1 MQIGNYFKNI
11 NFRHKKH
18 FFSGLSFKSSNC
30 KKNSIFFAIRGNNSD
45 GSKFIKDAIKRGART
60 IISNSKFQG
69 IKNQVL
75 FIKSNK
81 TRELLSKL
89 SSKIYS
95 DKPKN
100 LVAVTG
106 TNGKSSIADF
116 YTQILRLNKIKV
128 ASIGTLGIKTDSY
141 NLKTENTTLDPISLH
156 QQLQK
161 FKKLNINNVIL
172 EASSHGL
179 KQNRLDGLKFKTG
192 IFTNLSHDHLDYHK
206 SYKDYFE
213 SKLILFKKLLKK
225 NANVI
230 TDSDIVQYK
239 KIKSIANKKNY
250 GICTIGKLEND
261 LKIIDHYYL
270 DDKQILKIKRKKKI
284 YKIELNLIGKIQ
296 VKNILM
302 AMLAA
307 EKNNI
312 SFDKIVRVISKIKNV
327 SGRLEK
333 IGILKNNSKVILDY
347 AHTPEALFCSL
358 QNLKEQFKNKKIVVV
373 FGCGGNRD
381 KSKRPKMGKIAN
393 YFCSKIYLTDDNP
406 RYENPKKIRSE
417 IKKKIKKNKLYEFSN
432 RENAISSAIKNLN
445 SDEILLV
452 AGRGH
457 ETNQDYG
464 SYSRKFS
471 DKKIIEK
478 NIRNK
483 NKSLSYNWKIN
494 ILNEEIN
501 NKINISSKIR
511 KASIDTKTLKK
522 NDIFFAIKGKKN
534 NGNSFI
540 KEAFKKGASYSILNK
555 FNKSIKTSKQI
566 LVKDT
571 LKFLTDLSIKMRNV
585 SPATFIAITGS
596 CGKTSLK
603 ELLVNVLKKSHKLS
617 YSPKSYN
624 NKYGVPLSLFNIK
637 ENDTFDIFEVGMDRF
652 GEINNLT
659 KIIRPD
665 LGVITNIS
673 YAHIKNFKSLSEIAK
688 AKSEIIDNIITGGSI
703 VLNADDY
710 FFNFHKQLAKK
721 KKLKVF
727 SFSLNKKNTN
737 AYIKNIIK
745 IKNKYLVIFV
755 INNKRKSFYTN
766 SIFESNL
773 KNILA
778 TLCIISIFTDI
789 TNINKNIFYK
799 IKVPNG
805 RGDITNI
812 KYGSK
817 KIKFVDESYNANP
830 LSVESAIKNLDAIKH
845 NKGKKNVILG
855 DMLELGKYSKK
866 LHEKLA
872 NIINSSKIDNIYVY
886 GKNIK
891 HTFKKISS
899 KKRRLILNNKKEIIN
914 LIKNDI
920 NNNDYLMIKGSN
932 STGLNKLSS
941 NLKKGNFY
949 AL

>member
-18 FFSGLSFKSSNC
+18 FFSGLSLKSSNC
-30 KKNSIFFAIRGNNSD
+30 KKNSIFFAIKGNNSD
-45 GSKFIKDAIKRGART
+45 GSKFIKDAIKKGART

-81 TRELLSKL
+81 PRELLSKL

-141 NLKTENTTLDPISLH
+141 SLKTENTTLDPISLN

-225 NANVI
+225 NASII
-230 TDSDIVQYK
+230 TDSDISQYK

-250 GICTIGKLEND
+250 RICTIGKLDND
-261 LKIIDHYYL
+261 LKIIDHHYR

-312 SFDKIVRVISKIKNV
+312 SFDKIVRAISKIKNV

-417 IKKKIKKNKLYEFSN
+417 IKKK
-432 RENAISSAIKNLN
+432 
-445 SDEILLV
+445 
-452 AGRGH
+452 
-457 ETNQDYG
+457 
-464 SYSRKFS
+464 
-471 DKKIIEK
+471 
-478 NIRNK
+478 
-483 NKSLSYNWKIN
+483 
-494 ILNEEIN
+494 
-501 NKINISSKIR
+501 
-511 KASIDTKTLKK
+511 
-522 NDIFFAIKGKKN
+522 
-534 NGNSFI
+534 
-540 KEAFKKGASYSILNK
+540 
-555 FNKSIKTSKQI
+555 
-566 LVKDT
+566 
-571 LKFLTDLSIKMRNV
+571 
-585 SPATFIAITGS
+585 
-596 CGKTSLK
+596 
-603 ELLVNVLKKSHKLS
+603 
-617 YSPKSYN
+617 
-624 NKYGVPLSLFNIK
+624 
-637 ENDTFDIFEVGMDRF
+637 
-652 GEINNLT
+652 
-659 KIIRPD
+659 
-665 LGVITNIS
+665 
-673 YAHIKNFKSLSEIAK
+673 
-688 AKSEIIDNIITGGSI
+688 
-703 VLNADDY
+703 
-710 FFNFHKQLAKK
+710 
-721 KKLKVF
+721 
-727 SFSLNKKNTN
+727 
-737 AYIKNIIK
+737 
-745 IKNKYLVIFV
+745 
-755 INNKRKSFYTN
+755 
-766 SIFESNL
+766 
-773 KNILA
+773 
-778 TLCIISIFTDI
+778 
-789 TNINKNIFYK
+789 
-799 IKVPNG
+799 
-805 RGDITNI
+805 
-812 KYGSK
+812 
-817 KIKFVDESYNANP
+817 
-830 LSVESAIKNLDAIKH
+830 
-845 NKGKKNVILG
+845 
-855 DMLELGKYSKK
+855 
-866 LHEKLA
+866 
-872 NIINSSKIDNIYVY
+872 
-886 GKNIK
+886 
-891 HTFKKISS
+891 
-899 KKRRLILNNKKEIIN
+899 
-914 LIKNDI
+914 
-920 NNNDYLMIKGSN
+920 
-932 STGLNKLSS
+932 
-941 NLKKGNFY
+941 
-949 AL
+949 

>member
-11 NFRHKKH
+11 NLNHKKH
-18 FFSGLSFKSSNC
+18 FFSGLSFKSSDC
-30 KKNSIFFAIRGNNSD
+30 KKNNIFFAIKGSNSD
-45 GSKFIKDAIKRGART
+45 GSKYIKEAIKKGART
-60 IISNSKFQG
+60 IISNNNFQG
-69 IKNQVL
+69 IKDQVL
-75 FIKSNK
+75 FIKSDK
-81 TRELLSKL
+81 PRELLSKL

-95 DKPKN
+95 QKPKK

-116 YTQILRLNKIKV
+116 YSQILRLNKIKV
-128 ASIGTLGIKTDSY
+128 ASIGTLGIKTDSF
-141 NLKTENTTLDPISLH
+141 NLKTENTTLDPIYLNK
-156 QQLQK
+156 QLQK
-161 FKKLNINNVIL
+161 LKKLNIDSVIL

-179 KQNRLDGLKFKTG
+179 RQNRLNGLKFRTG
-192 IFTNLSHDHLDYHK
+192 IFTNLSRDHLDYHK
-206 SYKDYFE
+206 SYKNYLE
-213 SKLILFKKLLKK
+213 SKLILFKKLLQK
-225 NANVI
+225 NASII
-230 TDSDIVQYK
+230 TDTDIPQYK
-239 KIKSIANKKNY
+239 KIKSIAKKNNY
-250 GICTIGKLEND
+250 RICTIGKLKND
-261 LKIIDHYYL
+261 LKIIDHHYR
-270 DDKQILKIKRKKKI
+270 DDQQSLKIKHKNKI
-284 YKIELNLIGKIQ
+284 YQTKLNLIGKIQ
-296 VKNILM
+296 IKNVLM

-312 SFDKIVRVISKIKNV
+312 NFDKIIKVISKIKNV

-333 IGILKNNSKVILDY
+333 IGSLKNNSKVILDY

-358 QNLKEQFKNKKIVVV
+358 KNLKEQFKNKKISIV

-381 KSKRPKMGKIAN
+381 KAKRPQMGKIAN
-393 YFCSKIYLTDDNP
+393 HFCNKIYLTDDNP
-406 RYENPKKIRSE
+406 RFENPKKIRSE

-432 RENAISSAIKNLN
+432 REKAISNAIKNL
-445 SDEILLV
+445 SAGEILLV

-457 ETNQDYG
+457 ETNQDFG
-464 SYSRKFS
+464 SFSKKFS

-478 NIRNK
+478 NIKNK

-501 NKINISSKIR
+501 NKININSKIR

-534 NGNSFI
+534 NGNSFV
-540 KEAFKKGASYSILNK
+540 KEAFKKGASYSVLNK
-555 FNKSIKTSKQI
+555 FNKSTKISKQI

-571 LKFLTDLSIKMRNV
+571 LKFLTNLSIKMRNV
-585 SPATFIAITGS
+585 STATFIAITGS

-603 ELLVNVLKKSHKLS
+603 ELLVNVFNKSFKLS

-637 ENDTFDIFEVGMDRF
+637 ENDVFDIFEVGMDRF
-652 GEINNLT
+652 GEIDYLT

-673 YAHIKNFKSLSEIAK
+673 YAHVKNFKNLREIAK
-688 AKSEIIDNIITGGSI
+688 AKSEIINNIITGGSI
-703 VLNADDY
+703 ILNADDY
-710 FFNFHKQLAKK
+710 FFNFHKKLAKK

-745 IKNKYLVIFV
+745 MKNKYLITFV
-755 INNKRKSFYTN
+755 INNKRKSFYAN

-778 TLCIISIFTDI
+778 TLCIISVFVDI
-789 TNINKNIFYK
+789 SNINKNIFYNIK
-799 IKVPNG
+799 IPSG

-830 LSVESAIKNLDAIKH
+830 LSVESAIKNFDSIKDG
-845 NKGKKNVILG
+845 KGKKNVILG
-855 DMLELGKYSKK
+855 DMLELGKHSKK

-872 NIINSSKIDNIYVY
+872 NTINSSKIDNIYVY

-891 HTFKKISS
+891 HTFKKITS
-899 KKRRLILNNKKEIIN
+899 KKKRLILHNKKEIIN